1 MREWV
6 SYLGKYIGG
15 RVRVMVFNF
24 TFNNISVII
33 WLSSGLLMEYQR
45 KHKCKD
51 KSLLNKIMCSLYLQ
65 SFIFDKSDFFS
76 RPISTWPTQFKYVRD
91 CRGRYRMIVGFT
103 TIYGISAYHHWCCEF
118 ESRSGR
124 GVQHYVT

>member
-65 SFIFDKSDFFS
+65 TFIFDKSDFFS
-76 RPISTWPTQFKYVRD
+76 RPIST
-91 CRGRYRMIVGFT
+91 
-103 TIYGISAYHHWCCEF
+103 
-118 ESRSGR
+118 
-124 GVQHYVT
+124 